1 MNLLSISNLSKIGR
15 EKPLFTGVS
24 FGLNE
29 GDKVALIG
37 RNGTGKSTLLNTI
50 AGILQPDEGSVVI
63 NKDSGVSFLPQNP
76 LFKEDETIREHIFK
90 SNSQKLDIIREYENL
105 CSQMENSDLVP
116 SIQNKFDELSLKMDK
131 MDLWNYEAQIKSILT
146 TLGIKNLDSKMG
158 ELSGGMIKKV
168 ALAQV
173 LVEDTK
179 LLLLDEPTNHL
190 DINTIYW
197 LQEYLV
203 QTKRSVLMVTHDR
216 YFLDAVCNH
225 IYELD
230 RNKIKLYVGNYSEY
244 LEKKQTE
251 LEIEANTE
259 RRIESVLR
267 FERDWLLRGP
277 CARGTKAKARIQRDM
292 ALINREKFA
301 DPKGFTFEVE
311 GRRLGGK
318 VLELHNIS
326 KNFPK
331 GFSRSVTSRTD
342 AVDLRTDFTS
352 RTGTVAENSGSSALR
367 VGASAGNSAV
377 SAGNFSVSAKNSSA
391 PAANSAS
398 AKNLKSN
405 QIPVI
410 KNFSYNFTKGE
421 KIGIF
426 GDNGSGKSTLLNI
439 ITGKIQPDSG
449 EVILG
454 ENTHIAYYQ
463 QNPVFENLNLT
474 VLEYIKEEAEII
486 HRNDGSVLSANLF
499 LEQFGFEGKI
509 QYSPV
514 SSLSGGERKKLFL
527 VRLLISNP
535 NFLILDEP
543 TNDFD
548 IFTMNILEQFLMD
561 FKACLLIV
569 SHDRY
574 FMDKVADT
582 LFILEDDG
590 SISGFV
596 GKCSEYIEFKNE
608 KLKEEELQSK
618 NDKNLK
624 AKNTRGEVSPSL
636 QSQVATRFVGF
647 SATLSA
653 GEVSPATPPQVAKKT
668 KRTFKEEK
676 EFENLEKEITELEE
690 KQKLLETQ
698 MSDSN
703 YEIVKKA
710 GDEYSKVS
718 SRLEECYARWEE
730 LAI

>member
-1 MNLLSISNLSKIGR
+1 MNLLSISNLSKLGR
-15 EKPLFTGVS
+15 EKPLFSGVS

-37 RNGTGKSTLLNTI
+37 RNGTGKSTLLKTI
-50 AGILQPDEGSVVI
+50 AGVLQPDEGSVVI
-63 NKDSGVSFLPQNP
+63 NKEAGISFLPQNP
-76 LFKEDETIREHIFK
+76 IFSEDETIREHIFK
-90 SNSQKLDIIREYENL
+90 SASQKLQIIREYENL
-105 CSQMENSDLVP
+105 CEQMESSSDKTSL
-116 SIQNKFDELSLKMDK
+116 QNKFDELSLKMEK
-131 MDLWNYEAQIKSILT
+131 QDLWNYEAQIKSILT
-146 TLGIKNLDSKMG
+146 TLGIKNLEVKMG

-173 LVEDTK
+173 LVEDTR

-190 DINTIYW
+190 DITTISW
-197 LQEYLV
+197 LQVYLV

-292 ALINREKFA
+292 ALINREKFS
-301 DPKGFTFEVE
+301 DPKGFTFQVE

-331 GFSRSVTSRTD
+331 GFSRS
-342 AVDLRTDFTS
+342 ADF
-352 RTGTVAENSGSSALR
+352 
-367 VGASAGNSAV
+367 
-377 SAGNFSVSAKNSSA
+377 KI
-391 PAANSAS
+391 NSAS
-398 AKNLKSN
+398 SATSSASSAKN

-439 ITGKIQPDSG
+439 ITGKIKPDSG
-449 EVILG
+449 DVILG
-454 ENTHIAYYQ
+454 ENTHIAYYE
-463 QNPVFENLNLT
+463 QNPSFKNLNLT
-474 VLEYIKEEAEII
+474 VLEYIKEEAEVI
-486 HRNDGSVLSANLF
+486 HRRDGSSLSANLF
-499 LEQFGFEGKI
+499 LEEFGFEGKI

-514 SSLSGGERKKLFL
+514 STLSGGERKKLFL

-548 IFTMNILEQFLMD
+548 IFTMNILEKFLMD
-561 FKACLLIV
+561 FKGCLLIV

-590 SISGFV
+590 SVSGFV
-596 GKCSEYIEFKNE
+596 GKCSEYIEVRNE
-608 KLKEEELQSK
+608 KLKQEQLEQK
-618 NDKNLK
+618 NEKNLNE
-624 AKNTRGEVSPSL
+624 KNVNEEVSPSI
-636 QSQVATRFVGF
+636 
-647 SATLSA
+647 
-653 GEVSPATPPQVAKKT
+653 ATPPQVAKKH

-676 EFENLEKEITELEE
+676 EFESLEKEIAELEE
-690 KQKLLETQ
+690 KQKLLESQ
-698 MSDSN
+698 MSNSN

-710 GDEYSKVS
+710 SDEYSKVS
-718 SRLEECYARWEE
+718 ARLEECYARWEE